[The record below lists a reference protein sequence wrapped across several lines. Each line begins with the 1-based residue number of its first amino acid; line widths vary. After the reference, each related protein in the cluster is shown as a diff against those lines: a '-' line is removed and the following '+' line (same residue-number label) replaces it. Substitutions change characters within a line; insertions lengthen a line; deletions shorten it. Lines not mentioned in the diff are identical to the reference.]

1 MRRSVFRQLHDV
13 LVANYGLQSTC
24 QMSSVESL
32 ALFLWMLG
40 APESNSQAA
49 DRFERSV
56 STVSNKFHHVLDC
69 VDRMAGDYIRPND
82 PNFTEPHAKLRH
94 PRFWPH
100 FKDAIGA
107 IDGTHI
113 RVTVA
118 EKLKVQYT
126 NRKGY
131 TSQNVLAICDF
142 DMRFTFVVA
151 GWPGSVHDTRVWT
164 DARPHFPN
172 YPHPPIG
179 NLFSYKIFFARTYY
193 RHILIVCYLQEN
205 TILLTRDT
213 QTKPV
218 ISPHSKSNAIMFRN
232 FKEHLHET

>member
-1 MRRSVFRQLHDV
+1 MLHDT
-13 LVANYGLQSTC
+13 LVADYGLKSTS
-24 QMSSVESL
+24 QMSSKESL

-40 APESNSQAA
+40 APESNSQAV

-56 STVSNKFHHVLDC
+56 STISKKFHEVLDC

-82 PNFTEPHAKLRH
+82 LTFTEVHDKLKQ

-113 RVTVA
+113 PVIVA
-118 EKLKVQYT
+118 EVDKIKYT

-142 DMRFTFVVA
+142 DMRFTFAVP

-164 DARPHFPN
+164 DARPRFSN
-172 YPHPPIG
+172 YPHPPSG
-179 NLFSYKIFFARTYY
+179 KQ
-193 RHILIVCYLQEN
+193 LQ
-205 TILLTRDT
+205 L
-213 QTKPV
+213 
-218 ISPHSKSNAIMFRN
+218 
-232 FKEHLHET
+232 